1 MTNILQIRC
10 PQCSKKTFWH
20 NNPSR
25 PFCSERCRL
34 IDLGR
39 WDNEEYAVA
48 GGRAEQEPDNH
59 DEGISSSFKE

>member
-1 MTNILQIRC
+1 MTKRLSIRC
-10 PQCSKKTFWH
+10 PQCSRNTFWH

-48 GGRAEQEPDNH
+48 GKAVTQD
-59 DEGISSSFKE
+59 DDSSEESA